1 MDNGKRLL
9 LGQLPRPRPRR
20 HPPHWSRGSDSLL
33 LPIPSEL
40 LRSPRHTPP
49 PPHQGRPRLRLDG
62 SCWALGCAPR
72 HRESNSGLDGQR
84 LLRRRS
90 GCQRFGA
97 EDDLANAK
105 GVKTQEASSRRRALQ
120 LRTKR
125 ASQGGGYAS
134 PELVS
139 VAQHGD
145 GCGWCYVDFLNEAGS
160 FVIATANCALNSP
173 AIQNSSIYRY
183 SKCRTTIHTFYS
195 LFFYWQEPKSC
206 LPDRDCSG

>member
-20 HPPHWSRGSDSLL
+20 HPPRWSRGSDSLL

-72 HRESNSGLDGQR
+72 HRESNSGRDGQR

-97 EDDLANAK
+97 KDDLTNAK
-105 GVKTQEASSRRRALQ
+105 GVKTQEVSSRRRALQ

-125 ASQGGGYAS
+125 ASQGGVYAS
-134 PELVS
+134 PELVC

-145 GCGWCYVDFLNEAGS
+145 KLWLVLWRPLGTKHDLS
-160 FVIATANCALNSP
+160 LSRHRTAQTKIPRYTHALN
-173 AIQNSSIYRY
+173 
-183 SKCRTTIHTFYS
+183 TE
-195 LFFYWQEPKSC
+195 LW
-206 LPDRDCSG
+206 